1 MRVLLEKIGLSQVI
15 CLLILHGS
23 LMFIDVKL
31 AQKTQSVLEYMVNQG
46 FQIAFFVREQI
57 QAF

>member
-1 MRVLLEKIGLSQVI
+1 MEKIGLSQVI

-46 FQIAFFVREQI
+46 FQIAFFVREQT